1 MVNNEQIKLMQV
13 AAKVAGLRTQS
24 QDGRYYLIL
33 AQYKKPNGQLCTSC
47 KDLNNAQIDDFLA
60 ICESLG
66 WRYPGKSETYCRD
79 RVSAAYDSDF
89 ASYAQRQAI
98 DYLAGD
104 LGIVGEPVK
113 AFIRRM
119 TRQRTDSVLQITPG
133 EAYKIIEALKAA
145 LSRQD
150 GVNYENLNDICNHYN
165 KDIKHG
171 EKLETCP
178 I

>member
-13 AAKVAGLRTQS
+13 AAKVAGLRTKE

-33 AQYKKPNGQLCTSC
+33 AQYRKPNGAICVSC
-47 KDLNNAQIDDFLA
+47 KDLNNYQIDDFLA
-60 ICESLG
+60 ICESMG
-66 WRYPGKSETYCRD
+66 WRYPGKTETYCRD
-79 RVSAAYDSDF
+79 RVNSAFDADF

-104 LGIVGEPVK
+104 LGMGGEPTS

-119 TRQRTDSVLQITPG
+119 TRGRTDSILQLAHG

-145 LSRQD
+145 ISRQD
-150 GVNYENLNDICNHYN
+150 GVPYENLNDIFTYYN
-165 KDIKHG
+165 KDLKHG
-171 EKLETCP
+171 EKLQTCP